1 MIRKNLLQL
10 LFSGSCIWRWND
22 KLRPVELSEID
33 KQAHKMLVA
42 FPLAHEQAIRL
53 QAAEARKLYRE
64 VIEGAL
70 FDYLYRLVITDIKPP
85 VFYKIKENP
94 DHYQKLT
101 AYVLKRLEPT
111 LQPLGAFWERMKIWH
126 ENWQNNTDSARR
138 ILSAAHLFASQWEFK
153 LIKPHNPFDEEIEY
167 ISRSFEDM
175 LDEYADLPGLAQIR
189 DPSDALGK
197 FANLCGQLRFQV
209 RWTQVPR
216 VPATTVLGHTFMVA
230 ALAYLYSLNRN
241 SSQIRANNNFFTGL
255 FHDFPELLTRD
266 IISPV
271 KSSVPELSQIIKNYE
286 ESELQRRILSP
297 LREAG
302 FESLT
307 ERISFFLGLEIGSEF
322 QESCLVDGHSQ
333 EIADY
338 RHLDKIDSNRLDP
351 KDGRLI
357 KLCDL
362 LAAFLEA
369 HNSIATGIS
378 SSHLYDARAR
388 LKRQLIE
395 NSIEGMNLEALL
407 ADFD

>member
-33 KQAHKMLVA
+33 KQGHKMLVA
-42 FPLAHEQAIRL
+42 FPLVFEQARQL
-53 QAAEARKLYRE
+53 SDRQARELYTR

-70 FDYLYRLVITDIKPP
+70 FEYLYRLVITDIKPP

-101 AYVLKRLEPT
+101 EYVLQRLEPT
-111 LQPLGAFWERMKIWH
+111 LQPLGPFWERMKLWH
-126 ENWQNNTDSARR
+126 SISSDDRDPAHR
-138 ILSAAHLFASQWEFK
+138 ILSAAHLYASQWEFK
-153 LIKPHNPFDEEIEY
+153 LIKPLNPFDEEMDN
-167 ISRSFEDM
+167 ISNSFNRD
-175 LDEYADLPGLAQIR
+175 LDKYCDLPGFAQIR
-189 DPSDALGK
+189 DQNSALGK
-197 FANLCGQLRFQV
+197 FANLCGQLRFQI

-216 VPATTVLGHTFMVA
+216 VPATSVLGHVFIVA
-230 ALAYLYSLNRN
+230 SLAYLFSISLNH
-241 SSQIRANNNFFTGL
+241 SPTRANNNFFTGL

-271 KSSVPELSQIIKNYE
+271 KSSIPGLSAIIKEYE
-286 ESELQRRILSP
+286 EKELERRIQNP
-297 LREAG
+297 LRKAG
-302 FESLT
+302 FTPLAN
-307 ERISFFLGLEIGSEF
+307 RISYFLGLETGSEF
-322 QESCLVDGHSQ
+322 QESCLIEGKVRKIENYEDLNKMDREEFDPRDGH
-333 EIADY
+333 
-338 RHLDKIDSNRLDP
+338 
-351 KDGRLI
+351 LI

-378 SSHLYDARAR
+378 SPSLQEARYR
-388 LKRQLIE
+388 LKNRLKDDALPK
-395 NSIEGMNLEALL
+395 MNLEALL